1 MRNTLRLPVSRLA
14 ALACLVAMLALGSA
28 ACGSSDSDSSDFP
41 KGYNAAIAKLDR
53 AGTELSTTQP
63 TGKTRSS
70 RAIARQL
77 ERFADLLAGTSRDL
91 ARLEPPKAATTQFS
105 ALRRALDRSIA
116 SARQAARAARQ
127 IQPARQRRA
136 LRQLRDDV
144 VEVARAQDALQRAI
158 AG

>member
-1 MRNTLRLPVSRLA
+1 MRNTLRLPVSRPA
-14 ALACLVAMLALGSA
+14 ALACLVVMLALGSA
-28 ACGSSDSDSSDFP
+28 ACGSSDSDSNDFP

-53 AGTELSTTQP
+53 AGTELTTQP
-63 TGKTRSS
+63 SGKTRSS
-70 RAIARQL
+70 RAIAGQL

-105 ALRRALDRSIA
+105 SLRRALDRSIA
-116 SARQAARAARQ
+116 SARRAARAARQ

-144 VEVARAQDALQRAI
+144 LEVARAQDALQRAI

>member
-14 ALACLVAMLALGSA
+14 ALACLVVMLALGSA
-28 ACGSSDSDSSDFP
+28 ACGSSDSDSNDFP

-53 AGTELSTTQP
+53 AGTELTTQP
-63 TGKTRSS
+63 SGKTRSS
-70 RAIARQL
+70 RAIAGQL

-136 LRQLRDDV
+136 LRQLRNDV

>member
-14 ALACLVAMLALGSA
+14 ALACLVVMLALGSA
-28 ACGSSDSDSSDFP
+28 ACGSSDSDSNDFP

-53 AGTELSTTQP
+53 AGTELTTQP
-63 TGKTRSS
+63 SGKTRSS
-70 RAIARQL
+70 RAIAGQL

-105 ALRRALDRSIA
+105 SLRRALDRSIA
-116 SARQAARAARQ
+116 SARRAARAARQ

-144 VEVARAQDALQRAI
+144 LEVARAQDALQRAI

>member
-1 MRNTLRLPVSRLA
+1 MRNTLRLPVSRPA
-14 ALACLVAMLALGSA
+14 ALACLVVMLALASA
-28 ACGSSDSDSSDFP
+28 ACGSSDSDSNDFP

-53 AGTELSTTQP
+53 AGTELTTQP
-63 TGKTRSS
+63 SGKTRSS
-70 RAIARQL
+70 RAIAGQL

-105 ALRRALDRSIA
+105 SLRRALDRSIA
-116 SARQAARAARQ
+116 SARRAARAARQ

-144 VEVARAQDALQRAI
+144 LEVARAQDALQRAI